1 MIGELISETTGR
13 RIVRRV
19 VSDDPARVEVS
30 FEDSGKAL
38 GIATNG
44 FGTYTSTIRPDGTIF
59 GEGHGLFTTA
69 DGEGVSWKGSGLGK
83 FTANGGVS
91 YRGMLFFRTTSEKF
105 ALLNTVGGA
114 FEYEVD
120 PKGGTV
126 SKIWEWK

>member
-13 RIVRRV
+13 RVVRRV
-19 VSDDPARVEVS
+19 ISDDPTRVEVS

-38 GIATNG
+38 GISTNG
-44 FGTYTSTIRPDGTIF
+44 FGTYTSTIRPDGTIY
-59 GEGHGLFTTA
+59 GEGQGLFTTA
-69 DGEGVSWKGSGLGK
+69 EGEGVSWKGSGVGK
-83 FTANGGVS
+83 FTPNGGVS
-91 YRGMLFFRTTSEKF
+91 YRGMLFFRTTSQKF
-105 ALLNTVGGA
+105 ARLNAVGGA

>member
-1 MIGELISETTGR
+1 MLGEKISETTGK

-19 VSDDPARVEVS
+19 VSDDPPRVEVS
-30 FEDSGKAL
+30 FEDSGKTL
-38 GIATNG
+38 GVNTNG
-44 FGTYTSTIRPDGTIF
+44 FGTYTSTIRPDGTIY
-59 GEGHGLFTTA
+59 GEGQGLLMTQ
-69 DGEGVSWKGSGLGK
+69 DGEGVTWKGSGVGK

-91 YRGMLFFRTTSEKF
+91 YRGMLFFRTTSQKM
-105 ALLNTVGGA
+105 ARLNTIGGA

>member
-1 MIGELISETTGR
+1 MLGEKISETTGK

-19 VSDDPARVEVS
+19 VSDDPPRVEVS
-30 FEDSGKAL
+30 FEDSGKTL
-38 GIATNG
+38 GVNTNG
-44 FGTYTSTIRPDGTIF
+44 FGTYTSTIRPDGTIY
-59 GEGHGLFTTA
+59 GEGQGLLMTQ
-69 DGEGVSWKGSGLGK
+69 DGEGVTWKGSGVGK

-91 YRGMLFFRTTSEKF
+91 YRGMLFFRTTSEKL
-105 ALLNTVGGA
+105 ARLNTIGGA